1 VLLSGNDSRGSWE
14 AAAIVLFVGDDWAED
29 HVRHEALGI
38 ERR

>member
-1 VLLSGNDSRGSWE
+1 MVLSIKIGIW
-14 AAAIVLFVGDDWAED
+14 VGDDWAED

>member
-1 VLLSGNDSRGSWE
+1 MPSRVRK
-14 AAAIVLFVGDDWAED
+14 ATLLFVGDDWAED